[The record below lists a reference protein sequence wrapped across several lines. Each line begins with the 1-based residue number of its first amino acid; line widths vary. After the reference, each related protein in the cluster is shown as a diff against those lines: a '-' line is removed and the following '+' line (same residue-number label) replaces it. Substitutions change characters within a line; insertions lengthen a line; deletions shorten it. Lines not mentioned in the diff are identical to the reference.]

1 MNNITQFPNTIFYK
15 TIGEIPTSYLV
26 SLTYEEQLLWLSNY
40 LEKTIIPT
48 FNELLGAVKDYT
60 DKINSDITKINEDME
75 ALDES
80 VTLRLDEFMQSV
92 TSNLTDIVD
101 YKIAHGEIQI
111 ALTDTY
117 DSENESLVLSLVAE
131 DNE

>member
-1 MNNITQFPNTIFYK
+1 MNNITQFPNSIFLR
-15 TIGEIPTSYLV
+15 TIGEIPASYLV
-26 SLTYEEQLLWLSNY
+26 SLTYEEQLLWFSNY
-40 LEKTIIPT
+40 LEKTLIPT
-48 FNELLGAVKDYT
+48 YNELLNAVKSYT
-60 DKINSDITKINEDME
+60 AKIDEDIAKINEDME

-80 VTLRLDEFMQSV
+80 VTLRLDEFMQSI
-92 TSNLTDIVD
+92 TTNLTDIVD

-117 DSENESLVLSLVAE
+117 DDENESLVLSLVAE